1 MSVVWRSRHGDNT
14 ENNVSDPDTATMM
27 AVRFHHH
34 GEPFDVLRLDEVA
47 IPTPSPDHIRVQVTA
62 CGLTPADS
70 HLCRGLFGG
79 NLPRGI
85 GLEVSGVVDA
95 VGGRVSNVHVGD
107 TVFGVPDFA
116 AYPSA
121 GMADFAVLAH
131 WAAIPDG
138 LDPLKAAALPMAVET
153 ASRAL
158 DVLGVAANQ
167 TVLVNGAGTTVGFA
181 AVQIALMCGARV
193 IATSGE
199 NFSDRLRDLGAT
211 VTSYGDGLLHR
222 VRAIAAEVDLVLD
235 TAPAGGALP
244 VLVKIAGDDPRR
256 VVTISDFKEADKLG
270 VRTTGREQNVPHR
283 YDVFDEFA
291 QLAAEEKFDVPV
303 AATFAMSDW
312 RKAFE
317 ASLSGRARGKLLI
330 LPR

>member
-1 MSVVWRSRHGDNT
+1 MP
-14 ENNVSDPDTATMM
+14 DPDAATMK

-70 HLCRGLFGG
+70 QLCRGLFGA
-79 NLPRGI
+79 NFPRGI

-107 TVFGVPDFA
+107 AVFGVPDFA

-153 ASRAL
+153 ACRAL
-158 DVLGVAANQ
+158 DVLGVDANQ

-181 AVQIALMCGARV
+181 AVQIELMCGARV

-199 NFSDRLRDLGAT
+199 NFADWLRDLGAT
-211 VTSYGDGLLHR
+211 VTS
-222 VRAIAAEVDLVLD
+222 
-235 TAPAGGALP
+235 
-244 VLVKIAGDDPRR
+244 
-256 VVTISDFKEADKLG
+256 
-270 VRTTGREQNVPHR
+270 
-283 YDVFDEFA
+283 
-291 QLAAEEKFDVPV
+291 
-303 AATFAMSDW
+303 
-312 RKAFE
+312 
-317 ASLSGRARGKLLI
+317 
-330 LPR
+330 